1 VGGTRRKSGIYG
13 AERTVANSG
22 NCIVPTKSIT
32 QEESLGARKERLAVA
47 ELDTYYTLE
56 EAAAR
61 FFPSG
66 VVTKQS
72 LRTEARK
79 GRLRVTRI
87 AGKDL
92 VSERAIRAML
102 EACECP
108 AERKAPDCSSGGG
121 SARLDSG
128 SSSTANVRSAQAAA
142 LRTLQA
148 LSEHSKSIS
157 SASTARPQGPR
168 GRRMCR

>member
-1 VGGTRRKSGIYG
+1 VPTDSATRREVAKS
-13 AERTVANSG
+13 EHV
-22 NCIVPTKSIT
+22 
-32 QEESLGARKERLAVA
+32 EEQKAGPP
-47 ELDTYYTLE
+47 ELEAYFTLE

-61 FFPSG
+61 FFPNG

-108 AERKAPDCSSGGG
+108 AERKVPDCSSGGESG
-121 SARLDSG
+121 RSDSG
-128 SSSTANVRSAQAAA
+128 SSSMANVKLARAAA

-157 SASTARPQGPR
+157 SASTVRPPDPR